1 LKDLDF
7 GCTPYEAVESPR
19 PQHIAQSSVAIISG
33 HDHRRYTAGAA
44 PKSTT
49 RHDHRSLKRLL
60 IGKGRT
66 RFTRMGIDGRDGL
79 ETPLHIGM
87 VG

>member
-1 LKDLDF
+1 MDTDV
-7 GCTPYEAVESPR
+7 TPHE
-19 PQHIAQSSVAIISG
+19 QHPNQ
-33 HDHRRYTAGAA
+33 
-44 PKSTT
+44 PT

-60 IGKGRT
+60 IGKGHP
-66 RFTRMGIDGRDGL
+66 RFTRIGIDGRDGL